1 MAYNPKKQAN
11 RILWAMK
18 KQATKVRTASDKKRY
33 IENQAKK
40 MDKNPTGC
48 EKIFCDLLV
57 ELKIKFE
64 TQKIVQ
70 GKIFDFFVPEL
81 NTLIE
86 VDGDYWHSYN
96 TPLTEMN
103 HIQKKTYY
111 NDRRKDTIA
120 KGLGYN
126 LIRVWEHELDDEH
139 YDETKE
145 KLRKLLR

>member
-1 MAYNPKKQAN
+1 MAYNPKKQAQ
-11 RILWAMK
+11 RIIWAMK
-18 KQATKVRTASDKKRY
+18 KKAQKVRTASDKKRY

-40 MDKNPTGC
+40 MDRNPTGC
-48 EKIFCDLLV
+48 EKVFCDLLT
-57 ELKIKFE
+57 ELKITFE

-70 GKIFDFFVPEL
+70 GKIFDFFIPDL

-86 VDGDYWHSYN
+86 VDGDYWHGHNVS
-96 TPLTEMN
+96 LTEMN

-139 YDETKE
+139 YNETKE
-145 KLRKLLR
+145 KIRKMLR